1 MSQEERPSGLTLDD
15 AIRRFTDAE
24 TALRSLLASA
34 DSLRSASNLV
44 HQASAAIE
52 AAQKESAAVVRAAGE
67 SVEDGK
73 KSAAL
78 LVQQAT
84 DSMEDSKKSAVALVQ
99 KAIVSLGVAESGV
112 RDTASAIFNLT
123 SEIKDIARDLK
134 DTAQGFRALQP
145 ERLTKEIEA
154 LKATQRRT
162 FQAVMA
168 AAAAGLAVVILLTFS
183 RWYG

>member
-1 MSQEERPSGLTLDD
+1 MSQEEQPSGLTLDE
-15 AIRRFTDAE
+15 AIRRFADAE
-24 TALRSLLASA
+24 AALRSLLASA
-34 DSLRSASNLV
+34 DSLRSASNRV
-44 HQASAAIE
+44 DQASAAIE
-52 AAQKESAAVVRAAGE
+52 AAQKESAEVVRAAAE

-78 LVQQAT
+78 LVRQAT
-84 DSMEDSKKSAVALVQ
+84 DSMEESKKSAAALVQ
-99 KAIVSLGVAESGV
+99 KAIVSLGVAEGGV

-154 LKATQRRT
+154 LKAAQRRT
-162 FQAVMA
+162 LQTAVA
-168 AAAAGLAVVILLTFS
+168 AAAASLAVVILLIFS
-183 RWYG
+183 R